1 MIVNK
6 LRRMNSTSNYSES
19 WIKNHLKIVNLPL
32 TRDQKINTFNRL
44 FQYKKINLNYPKDSV
59 NITPNNT
66 TLTSNNG
73 SYLLIPSKN
82 KPKFQSQV
90 NFFSNNFSPIKK
102 RDEKEDKEPI
112 KKEIQKSKSKT
123 DYKRGKLI
131 NIINLSKISRYYV
144 SFENY
149 NDYKNFLFPKPQT
162 SKNNNRKKIDYIDD
176 HFKKRCRNTQSIKH
190 GYQTN
195 LNNFIINE
203 DLKQFHKK
211 SKEMLHIK
219 DDINNLYKDSTN
231 LSNIID
237 YVSARLLKLRNN
249 RNKIM
254 KKEICKLN
262 EEINYRKLVKL
273 KIKRGEIIQNKLFHR
288 KNYMN
293 DDYKIK
299 KILKAKLIYKNGYSS
314 NSFKAM
320 KNYIKSQTQIYINNN
335 YNNLIS

>member
-1 MIVNK
+1 MLGNN
-6 LRRMNSTSNYSES
+6 LRRMNSTNNYSES

-73 SYLLIPSKN
+73 SHLIIPSKN

-162 SKNNNRKKIDYIDD
+162 SKNNNRKKIDYFDD
-176 HFKKRCRNTQSIKH
+176 HFKKRCRNAQSIKH

-219 DDINNLYKDSTN
+219 DDI
-231 LSNIID
+231 
-237 YVSARLLKLRNN
+237 
-249 RNKIM
+249 
-254 KKEICKLN
+254 
-262 EEINYRKLVKL
+262 
-273 KIKRGEIIQNKLFHR
+273 Q
-288 KNYMN
+288 
-293 DDYKIK
+293 
-299 KILKAKLIYKNGYSS
+299 
-314 NSFKAM
+314 
-320 KNYIKSQTQIYINNN
+320 
-335 YNNLIS
+335 